1 MRRIF
6 LLSFLSFSLVFPM
19 AEPTGSPPEV
29 KNINVI
35 VIDKKGVKHIL
46 RSPTCEGLSYI
57 KVKKGDVEYA
67 VSLTNVKKMEIINVS
82 GDKAIVKIH
91 LKNGKAEVFELPSNY
106 FCSAV
111 SDIGNASFTIKDVK
125 EILFRKEE
133 K

>member
-1 MRRIF
+1 MF
-6 LLSFLSFSLVFPM
+6 LSLVFPM

-29 KNINVI
+29 KNLNVI
-35 VIDKKGVKHIL
+35 VVDKKGVKHVL
-46 RSPTCEGLSYI
+46 KSPTCEGLSYI
-57 KVKKGDVEYA
+57 KVRKGDIEYA
-67 VSLTNVKKMEIINVS
+67 VSLTNVEKMEIINVS

-91 LKNGKAEVFELPSNY
+91 LRNGKSEVFELPSNY

-125 EILFRKEE
+125 EIQFRKEE